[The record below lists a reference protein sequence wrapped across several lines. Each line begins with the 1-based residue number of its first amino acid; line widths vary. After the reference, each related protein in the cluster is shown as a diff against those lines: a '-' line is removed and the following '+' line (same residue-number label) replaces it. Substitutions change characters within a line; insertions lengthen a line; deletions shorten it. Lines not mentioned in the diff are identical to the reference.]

1 MQRRH
6 FGQTKA
12 QRQADWL
19 AAFSDAVITAD
30 ARHAGRIDWPT
41 AKHFYFEGLA
51 PADAAARYVA
61 NRQGGPGHANH

>member
-51 PADAAARYVA
+51 PADAARQYVA
-61 NRQGGPGHANH
+61 NRPGGPDHASH